1 MKTGILLIVLVSML
15 SIQTCES
22 FSQEKKKLPI
32 PGLFNTG
39 VDNNKQQLIDGE
51 TDPHYIL
58 SVSADINFPGPDT
71 RVVYSAG
78 FPMGAWIT
86 NDDYSKWIAPRADA
100 GEFNSP
106 GMYIYTLYF
115 SLTGFKPETAEIKGF
130 WMTDNNG
137 ADILI
142 NNYSTGNMTFY
153 NSFAFGMTP
162 FEIKHGFK
170 EGMNSISFAVYNGE
184 APTGLRVVISGEA
197 EPLEF
202 AEE

>member
-1 MKTGILLIVLVSML
+1 MTHRSVITLCFVMIFFQVNNLY
-15 SIQTCES
+15 
-22 FSQEKKKLPI
+22 SQEKKKLPI
-32 PGLFNTG
+32 PGLYNTG
-39 VDNNKQQLIDGE
+39 VDNNKQPLGDGE

-58 SVSADINFPGPDT
+58 SISADVDFPGPDS

-86 NDDYSKWIAPRADA
+86 NDNYSKWIAPRADA
-100 GEFNSP
+100 SEFNSQ

-153 NSFAFGMTP
+153 NSFAFGLTP

>member
-1 MKTGILLIVLVSML
+1 MIC
-15 SIQTCES
+15 IQTIQLLT
-22 FSQEKKKLPI
+22 QEKKKLPI

-39 VDNNKQQLIDGE
+39 VDNNKQLLDDGD

-58 SVSADINFPGPDT
+58 SVSADVNFPGPES
-71 RVVYSAG
+71 RVVYSSG
-78 FPMGAWIT
+78 FPMGAWVT
-86 NDDYSKWIAPRADA
+86 NDNYSKWIAPRADA
-100 GEFNSP
+100 GEFNSQ
-106 GMYIYTLYF
+106 GIYIYTLYF

-142 NNYSTGNMTFY
+142 NNYTTGNMTFY

-162 FEIKHGFK
+162 FEIKQGFK

-184 APTGLRVVISGEA
+184 APTGLRVVITGEA
-197 EPLEF
+197 EPIEF

>member
-1 MKTGILLIVLVSML
+1 MKRLILYIFLIASVLYSQSDV
-15 SIQTCES
+15 
-22 FSQEKKKLPI
+22 FPQEKKKLPI

-39 VDNNKQQLIDGE
+39 VDNSKQPLDDGE
-51 TDPHYIL
+51 TDPHYLL
-58 SVSADINFPGPDT
+58 SISADVNFPGPDT

-86 NDDYSKWIAPRADA
+86 NDNYSKWIAPRADA
-100 GEFNSP
+100 GEFNSQ

-162 FEIKHGFK
+162 FEIKQGFK

-184 APTGLRVVISGEA
+184 APTGLRVVITGEA
-197 EPLEF
+197 EPIEF